1 MGLENRATDYII
13 HSFLPSTAF
22 HYLTFPSLLSTSQ
35 PQNQVQ
41 SRLLLDIVVAQGSS
55 ILQLLTSKDESLLVW
70 WDTLLVLDLGFDVI
84 DGIRGLDFQSD
95 CLSS

>member
-1 MGLENRATDYII
+1 MQLNDTATDYFI

-22 HYLTFPSLLSTSQ
+22 HYPITPTLLLSTSQ

-55 ILQLLTSKDESLLVW
+55 IFQLLTSKDKSLLVW

-84 DGIRGLDFQSD
+84 DGV
-95 CLSS
+95 